1 MLQIDWVHP
10 VYKPVTGAADGA
22 ADGKTAAVQVE
33 RSLPLA
39 EAYAFLTDGDRRPLL
54 VLRECERCKGTDHAL
69 LSRSLDNEQTV
80 LLTYWFRCVKLPPNT
95 MEPNHPFAELWK
107 PEKPGDRIPHLFFA
121 DPDGSNRRTMPGDQQ
136 QSELWNTMFDYLER
150 CYDDS
155 AKEALK
161 ELRQLLSQY
170 DRYDLDEQLAK
181 TRIDKETEKNGPR
194 SPKLATYEADL
205 VRIEKARAKLAAKE
219 KELRELA
226 LLEIRK
232 PAKGKASKAGKAS
245 LDGVPA
251 KPAQAKPPPEQVPP
265 GKEPPAKDGTGS
277 RSAPT
282 SAPAGGRSGA

>member
-10 VYKPVTGAADGA
+10 VYKPVTARPDGA

-121 DPDGSNRRTMPGDQQ
+121 DPDGSNRRALPGDQQ
-136 QSELWNTMFDYLER
+136 QSELWNIMFDYLER

-155 AKEALK
+155 AREALK

-181 TRIDKETEKNGPR
+181 TRIDKETEKHGPR

-205 VRIEKARAKLAAKE
+205 VRIEKARTKLAAKE

-226 LLEIRK
+226 LRELRK
-232 PAKGKASKAGKAS
+232 PAKGKAGKAGKAA

-251 KPAQAKPPPEQVPP
+251 KEAPATEPPA
-265 GKEPPAKDGTGS
+265 KEPPAKETAGE
-277 RSAPT
+277 RPAP
-282 SAPAGGRSGA
+282 APAGGRSGA